1 VTKVERLYLEIATP
15 ERLMIGQEVDMVE
28 APGTSGEFGVL
39 PGHVTFL
46 TTLDHGEVRFMADGT
61 TRFIATS
68 GGFAEVVDNKVTLLL
83 DTAEFGEEIDLT
95 RAQNAKERAETA
107 LRGLAFEHEE
117 YMAFQAALTRAI
129 TRISTA
135 SRTNL

>member
-1 VTKVERLYLEIATP
+1 MSEVERLYLEIATP
-15 ERLMIGQEVDMVE
+15 ERLMVGQEVDMVE
-28 APGTSGEFGVL
+28 APGASGEFGVL

-46 TTLDHGEVRFMADGT
+46 TTLDHGEIRFTVDGK

-68 GGFAEVVDNKVTLLL
+68 GGFAEVLDNRVTLLL

-95 RAQNAKERAETA
+95 RAQQAKERAEIA
-107 LRGLAFEHEE
+107 LRALSFEHGE
-117 YMAFQAALTRAI
+117 YQAFQAALMRAI

-135 SRTNL
+135 ARSNL